1 MTETYFAHAYEKGVD
16 SQPRKT
22 NIVAS
27 LVRDRYV
34 ADAVVILEHTPRRAA
49 RAVLKAVESA
59 NANLLNNS
67 KVSIDPK
74 TIRIARIFV
83 TSGTRMR
90 RYKPASRGRAL
101 PYEKISSN
109 IFVEVAGEEKVK
121 KATSEDKKTA
131 EKLKTIEAQLDD
143 YEDKIGSYLVKVSAC
158 ELSEADGQEVNK
170 LLHSIGDFE
179 RIGDNAVS
187 IERVLSQMQDK
198 EKTFSAASMHELQVL
213 STAVMDIMNMTVEV
227 FNTNDVE
234 LAAKIEPLEQVIDGL
249 AAKIK
254 KRHIKRLKTGECTV
268 ERGIDL
274 SDILTNMKRISDY
287 CSNVAVCVIQI
298 AHATFETHSYLRK
311 IRYTNQPEFI
321 SDFEDYKDKYNIN
334 EN

>member
-1 MTETYFAHAYEKGVD
+1 MAETHFAHAYEKGID

-74 TIRIARIFV
+74 TIRISRIFV

-121 KATSEDKKTA
+121 KAA
-131 EKLKTIEAQLDD
+131 EKAEPKAKAEA
-143 YEDKIGSYLVKVSAC
+143 K
-158 ELSEADGQEVNK
+158 
-170 LLHSIGDFE
+170 
-179 RIGDNAVS
+179 
-187 IERVLSQMQDK
+187 K
-198 EKTFSAASMHELQVL
+198 EK
-213 STAVMDIMNMTVEV
+213 
-227 FNTNDVE
+227 
-234 LAAKIEPLEQVIDGL
+234 K
-249 AAKIK
+249 
-254 KRHIKRLKTGECTV
+254 
-268 ERGIDL
+268 
-274 SDILTNMKRISDY
+274 
-287 CSNVAVCVIQI
+287 
-298 AHATFETHSYLRK
+298 
-311 IRYTNQPEFI
+311 
-321 SDFEDYKDKYNIN
+321 
-334 EN
+334 